1 MPNILCKDA
10 DSSHQICLEAEMVC
24 DGDWDCA
31 DGEDEKH
38 CVDLSDPDEHCHGE
52 QWECQDE
59 KQCIDKAKVCDG
71 ENDCTDGSDEMQP
84 ECGKMCF
91 IYKFLTCQLKLIF
104 ILKHNNRF
112 FLFHPLNF
120 FTKDG
125 AGPVAP
131 RNSESGASRVGVAS
145 VAVST
150 VAIIFLALIV

>member
-91 IYKFLTCQLKLIF
+91 IYKFLTCQF
-104 ILKHNNRF
+104 NWY
-112 FLFHPLNF
+112 
-120 FTKDG
+120 
-125 AGPVAP
+125 
-131 RNSESGASRVGVAS
+131 SY
-145 VAVST
+145 
-150 VAIIFLALIV
+150 

>member
-24 DGDWDCA
+24 DGDWDCE

-91 IYKFLTCQLKLIF
+91 IYKFLTCQL
-104 ILKHNNRF
+104 
-112 FLFHPLNF
+112 
-120 FTKDG
+120 TKIDIHIK
-125 AGPVAP
+125 A
-131 RNSESGASRVGVAS
+131 
-145 VAVST
+145 
-150 VAIIFLALIV
+150 